1 VNTTARDAPWHRLD
15 ALPKALW
22 LPGIVNSVGDSGRR
36 LADLARWRDALDAG
50 TLPAADAH
58 FGDPAALGAL
68 RAVVGELGLPAL
80 ARGAPGFAEQLLR
93 TLLWHL
99 DRLIDRPLH
108 EPRSDAIAR
117 IAAEF
122 RAEWQ
127 QEKADWE
134 SLLALLPG
142 LGELAR
148 LRWDALK
155 GLLRRREWRDAE
167 RLAALMARRPELA
180 ALIARIGR
188 AERALPAAPPAAAPP
203 ETGAQPRR
211 LGLRALQTHLPDA
224 PGELRGIRLA
234 GHLERMLGSEAQQIR
249 HPVLHKLWRAKRAEA
264 RLLTYDSQAVLID
277 WRCDP
282 HAPPREATAPP
293 PPAPRARG
301 PMLIALDTSGS
312 MQGAPEQIAKA
323 VVLQALRVAQ
333 RERRGCRVIAFGGPD
348 ELIER
353 DLGFTPEG
361 LAALFE
367 LIGQGFDGGTDL
379 QAPIERAVAAV
390 HDAQW
395 ASADLLVVS
404 DGEFGCTP
412 ATLQRLDDARE
423 RLGLRVQGVLIG
435 DRETMGLMEVCDH
448 IHWLKDWRRDGPA
461 GTTFS
466 PVHSRSL
473 TALFFPQALSERAA
487 RHRPPS

>member
-1 VNTTARDAPWHRLD
+1 VNPLDAAPRDAPWHRLN

-22 LPGIVNSVGDSGRR
+22 LPGIVNSAGDSARR

-50 TLPAADAH
+50 DLPPADAH
-58 FGDPAALGAL
+58 FGDPPALQAL
-68 RAVVGELGLPAL
+68 RAVVGDLELPRLALGTPAV
-80 ARGAPGFAEQLLR
+80 GEQLLR

-99 DRLIDRPLH
+99 DRLIDRPRG
-108 EPRSDAIAR
+108 EPRRDAIVRMAQD
-117 IAAEF
+117 F
-122 RAEWQ
+122 RAEWR
-127 QEKADWE
+127 QEKSDWE

-142 LGELAR
+142 LGDRAP
-148 LRWDALK
+148 LRWDAMK
-155 GLLRRREWRDAE
+155 GLLRRREWREAE

-180 ALIARIGR
+180 ALIARLGR
-188 AERALPAAPPAAAPP
+188 AERAVAALPAGASLDVGAAA
-203 ETGAQPRR
+203 RR
-211 LGLRALQTHLPDA
+211 VGLRAVETRLPDA

-249 HPVLHKLWRAKRAEA
+249 HPVLRKLWRARRAEA
-264 RLLTYDSQAVLID
+264 RLLTYDSEAVLID
-277 WRCDP
+277 WRADP
-282 HAPPREATAPP
+282 HAPPREAASPP
-293 PPAPRARG
+293 PPEPRARG

-323 VVLQALRVAQ
+323 VVLEAMRVAH
-333 RERRGCRVIAFGGPD
+333 RERRGCKVIAFGGPGEIVEH
-348 ELIER
+348 ELV
-353 DLGFTPEG
+353 FTPAG
-361 LAALFE
+361 LGALLD

-390 HDAQW
+390 QDAPW

-412 ATLQRLDDARE
+412 ATLEQLDDARA
-423 RLGLRVQGVLIG
+423 RLGLRVQGILIG
-435 DRETMGLMEVCDH
+435 DRETMGLMEVCDQ

-461 GTTFS
+461 GTAFS
-466 PVHSRSL
+466 PVHSQSL

-487 RHRPPS
+487 RHRR

>member
-1 VNTTARDAPWHRLD
+1 MNVADAPWHHLA

-22 LPGIVNSVGDSGRR
+22 LPGIVNSAGSSERR
-36 LADLARWRDALDAG
+36 LTDLARWRTALDAG
-50 TLPAADAH
+50 DLPPRDAH
-58 FGDPAALGAL
+58 FGDPAALHAL
-68 RAVVGELGLPAL
+68 RTVVGELNLPLL
-80 ARGAPGFAEQLLR
+80 ARGTPAVTEQLLR
-93 TLLWHL
+93 TLLFHL

-108 EPRSDAIAR
+108 EARADAIKRVAGD
-117 IAAEF
+117 F

-134 SLLALLPG
+134 SVLALMQG
-142 LGELAR
+142 LGDLAH

-155 GLLRRREWRDAE
+155 GLLRRREWREAE
-167 RLAALMARRPELA
+167 RLSALMARRPELA

-188 AERALPAAPPAAAPP
+188 SERTAAAALPTPAPPDV
-203 ETGAQPRR
+203 GADRQRQ
-211 LGLRALQTHLPDA
+211 GLRAVETRLPDA

-264 RLLTYDSQAVLID
+264 RLLTYDSVAVLTD
-277 WRCDP
+277 WRADP
-282 HAPPREATAPP
+282 HAPPREAVAPP
-293 PPAPRARG
+293 PPQPRVRG

-323 VVLQALRVAQ
+323 VVLEAMRVAH
-333 RERRGCRVIAFGGPD
+333 RERRGCKVIAFGGPG

-353 DLGFTPEG
+353 DLAFSPDG
-361 LAALFE
+361 LHALLD
-367 LIGQGFDGGTDL
+367 LIGQGYDGGTDV

-390 HDAQW
+390 HEARW

-412 ATLQRLDDARE
+412 ATLMALDGARE

-435 DRETMGLMEVCDH
+435 DRETMGLLEVCDH

-466 PVHSRSL
+466 PVHSQSL

-487 RHRPPS
+487 RHRKP

>member
-1 VNTTARDAPWHRLD
+1 MTLQAPWHRL
-15 ALPKALW
+15 AELPKALW
-22 LPGIVNSVGDSGRR
+22 LPGIVNSAGTADAR
-36 LADLARWRDALDAG
+36 LADLARWRVALDAG
-50 TLPAADAH
+50 ELPPRDAH
-58 FGDPAALGAL
+58 FGDPAALHAL
-68 RAVVGELGLPAL
+68 RSVVGELGLPSL
-80 ARGAPGFAEQLLR
+80 ARAAPAFTEQVLR
-93 TLLWHL
+93 TLLFHL
-99 DRLIDRPLH
+99 DRLIDRPRH
-108 EPRSDAIAR
+108 EPRAQAIVR
-117 IAAEF
+117 ITADF
-122 RAEWQ
+122 RAEWR

-134 SLLALLPG
+134 SLLALMQG
-142 LGELAR
+142 LGDLAH

-155 GLLRRREWRDAE
+155 GLLRSREWREAE
-167 RLAALMARRPELA
+167 RLSALMARRPELA

-188 AERALPAAPPAAAPP
+188 AQRAVAAAPPAPAPP
-203 ETGAQPRR
+203 EAAASVHRQ
-211 LGLRALQTHLPDA
+211 GLRAVETRLPDA
-224 PGELRGIRLA
+224 PGELRGIRLS

-249 HPVLHKLWRAKRAEA
+249 HPVLHKLWRAKRAES
-264 RLLTYDSQAVLID
+264 RLLTYDSEAVLID
-277 WRCDP
+277 WRADP
-282 HAPPREATAPP
+282 HAPPRESVHPP
-293 PPAPRARG
+293 PQPPLPLIRG

-323 VVLQALRVAQ
+323 VVLEAMRVAH

-353 DLGFTPEG
+353 DLAFTPDG
-361 LAALFE
+361 LHALLE

-390 HDAQW
+390 HSAQW

-412 ATLQRLDDARE
+412 ATLAALDDARE

-435 DRETMGLMEVCDH
+435 DRETMGLLEVCDH

-466 PVHSRSL
+466 PVHSQSL

-487 RHRPPS
+487 RHRKP

>member
-1 VNTTARDAPWHRLD
+1 MSPDAPWHHLA
-15 ALPKALW
+15 ALPKSLW
-22 LPGIVNSVGDSGRR
+22 LPGIVNSAGASERR
-36 LADLARWRDALDAG
+36 LTDLARWRTALEAG
-50 TLPAADAH
+50 DLPPRDAH
-58 FGDPAALGAL
+58 FGDPAALHAL
-68 RAVVGELGLPAL
+68 RTVVGELNLPLL
-80 ARGAPGFAEQLLR
+80 ARGAPAVAEQLLR

-108 EPRSDAIAR
+108 EPRTDAIAR
-117 IAAEF
+117 VAEDF
-122 RAEWQ
+122 RAEWR

-134 SLLALLPG
+134 SLLALMQG
-142 LGELAR
+142 LGDLAH

-155 GLLRRREWRDAE
+155 GLLRRREWREAE
-167 RLAALMARRPELA
+167 RLSALMARRPELV

-188 AERALPAAPPAAAPP
+188 SERALAAAPAALSP
-203 ETGAQPRR
+203 PDAGAERQRQ
-211 LGLRALQTHLPDA
+211 GLRAVETRLPDA

-264 RLLTYDSQAVLID
+264 RLLTYDSEAVLTD
-277 WRCDP
+277 WRADP
-282 HAPPREATAPP
+282 HAPPREAVAPP
-293 PPAPRARG
+293 PPQPRVRG

-323 VVLQALRVAQ
+323 VVLQAMRVAH
-333 RERRGCRVIAFGGPD
+333 RERRGCKVIAFGGPG

-353 DLGFTPEG
+353 DLAFTSDG
-361 LAALFE
+361 LHTL
-367 LIGQGFDGGTDL
+367 LDLVGQGYDGGTDV

-390 HDAQW
+390 HTAQW

-412 ATLQRLDDARE
+412 ATLAALDGARE

-435 DRETMGLMEVCDH
+435 DRETMGLLEVCDH

-461 GTTFS
+461 GTAFS
-466 PVHSRSL
+466 PVHSQSL

-487 RHRPPS
+487 RHRKP